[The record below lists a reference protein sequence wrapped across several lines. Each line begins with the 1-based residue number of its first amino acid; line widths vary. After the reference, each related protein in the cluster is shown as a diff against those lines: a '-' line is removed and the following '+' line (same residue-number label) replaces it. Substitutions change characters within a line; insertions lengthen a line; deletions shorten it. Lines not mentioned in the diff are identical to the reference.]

1 MTHPARRP
9 MRYDAEVNRARI
21 IAVAREALG
30 QDPDATLKPI
40 AKLAGVGPGTVYRH
54 FPTREH
60 LLLTVYRSE
69 IETLL
74 DTAPLRAR
82 QEPRAAL
89 RRWLE
94 RLAAHGRTG
103 SAASQAVRAAT
114 RADPENPYYARVR
127 LVLTELMLAC
137 RAAKQL
143 RGDVTAGEVL
153 LLMSYVW
160 NLGGGSDREH
170 TACRVLDIVMDGL
183 CPGPAPTRRDP
194 VVSDFTNH

>member
-9 MRYDAEVNRARI
+9 MRCDAEANRARI
-21 IAVAREALG
+21 IAVAREALS

-54 FPTREH
+54 FPTRED
-60 LLLTVYRSE
+60 LLVTVYRSE
-69 IETLL
+69 VEALL
-74 DTAPLRAR
+74 DTAPLIAR
-82 QEPRAAL
+82 QDPRAAL
-89 RRWLE
+89 RHWLE

-114 RADPENPYYARVR
+114 RADPENPYYTRIR
-127 LVLTELMLAC
+127 LVLTELMAAC
-137 RAAKQL
+137 RTAKQL
-143 RGDVTAGEVL
+143 RSDVTAGEVL

-160 NLGGGSDREH
+160 NLDGSSDPEH

-183 CPGPAPTRRDP
+183 CPGTAPTHRVMSTQD
-194 VVSDFTNH
+194 SAMT